1 MKEKVK
7 PFVLIYGSSIK
18 SNRKEITIFWITIE
32 RDFELNDRV
41 NNLCKK
47 ANGKRPCRFCKTYII
62 QAGFI

>member
-7 PFVLIYGSSIK
+7 PFVLIYGSSIR

-47 ANGKRPCRFCKTYII
+47 ANGKCPCRLCKTYIT